1 MLMTSAKSIN
11 TLTKRVNPKKII
23 VFDTL
28 YSSSDFSS
36 TQIPTYIWFSYFGYL
51 ATVSLLHWAE
61 SSKKVS
67 RSIYFIV
74 IDAHDG
80 SPQCGVVPL

>member
-51 ATVSLLHWAE
+51 ATVSLLH
-61 SSKKVS
+61 
-67 RSIYFIV
+67 
-74 IDAHDG
+74 
-80 SPQCGVVPL
+80 